1 DVTAHRAARA
11 RFGDDTADRA
21 VTVEA
26 DGDVFEVFI
35 RVTQQQ
41 GPAQSP
47 SERGRGR
54 GSGIVSVA
62 CLGDEVGRDGRDQT
76 DRGVRGGGLNQMVV
90 SIFQRFLHGNMGLI
104 GLMGLMGL
112 ISFINPIS
120 LISLIS
126 PISLIMPASRLSY
139 RRVPSRAQQHPI
151 AFWRAMRVEFL

>member
-1 DVTAHRAARA
+1 
-11 RFGDDTADRA
+11 
-21 VTVEA
+21 
-26 DGDVFEVFI
+26 
-35 RVTQQQ
+35 
-41 GPAQSP
+41 
-47 SERGRGR
+47 
-54 GSGIVSVA
+54 
-62 CLGDEVGRDGRDQT
+62 
-76 DRGVRGGGLNQMVV
+76 GVRGGGLNQMVV

-151 AFWRAMRVEFL
+151 AFWRAMRVEFLFPDLFHLQSFGLRHAVAPSPGRDNQEALAAAGLDEQRDFISRCHGHQFRMVVAQRQSGGVKIYAVIVIDKEDQTL